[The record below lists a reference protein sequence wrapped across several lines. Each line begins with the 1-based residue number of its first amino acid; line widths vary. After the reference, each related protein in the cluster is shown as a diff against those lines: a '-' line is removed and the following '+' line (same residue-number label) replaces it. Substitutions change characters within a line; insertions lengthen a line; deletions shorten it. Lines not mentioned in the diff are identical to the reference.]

1 MFHEQHIRKKRIFV
15 RFFSILRTG
24 CLFLLLRLPGKNAKF
39 MLKMIFEG
47 DTSLILHPL
56 LYWGPFIYYVITCRG
71 EGVRKCQ
78 FLIICSTKKYAY
90 VGGEGVQ
97 KS

>member
-1 MFHEQHIRKKRIFV
+1 M
-15 RFFSILRTG
+15 
-24 CLFLLLRLPGKNAKF
+24 F

-71 EGVRKCQ
+71 
-78 FLIICSTKKYAY
+78 
-90 VGGEGVQ
+90 GGGSENANF
-97 KS
+97 